1 FRLRVGSR
9 RRSRAGPIDDRR
21 RPRGEG
27 VPSRPG
33 RMNRVRRV
41 VTAALGAVVLC
52 ITPLAAG
59 HEVYYRLTVLGYGKG
74 GEGRPVP
81 DAKIEVV
88 RDKTGFTYL
97 GETADDGFYV
107 VRVRL
112 GDESLGEALSVRQ
125 GTHVLH
131 VITAFDPTN
140 QVDERGTRV
149 DFEGARSIERAT
161 AFRSTLQS
169 VTSAVSQ
176 H

>member
-1 FRLRVGSR
+1 MIDGRRLL
-9 RRSRAGPIDDRR
+9 
-21 RPRGEG
+21 
-27 VPSRPG
+27 
-33 RMNRVRRV
+33 
-41 VTAALGAVVLC
+41 TAALAVVALFV
-52 ITPLAAG
+52 TPVAAE
-59 HEVYYRLTVLGYGKG
+59 HEVYYRFTVLGYVKDARGQ
-74 GEGRPVP
+74 PVA

-97 GETADDGFYV
+97 GGTDDDGFYA

-112 GDESLGEALSVRQ
+112 GDESLGEGLSVHQ
-125 GTHVLH
+125 GTHVFH